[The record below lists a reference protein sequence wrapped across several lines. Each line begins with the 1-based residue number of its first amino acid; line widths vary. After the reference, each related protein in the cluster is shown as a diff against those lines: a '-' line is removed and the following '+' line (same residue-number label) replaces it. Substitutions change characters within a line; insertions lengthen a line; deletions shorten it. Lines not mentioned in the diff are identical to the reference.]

1 MVASV
6 KHISGLMLISCLLSG
21 SLLAQEYRITA
32 KLNKSR
38 VMEGRRVQ
46 LTYSIEGGRIEDFIP
61 PQFPPSFRSG
71 TPRMG
76 EHTQIMNGRVSKSLQ
91 YSFNI
96 VPDKSGTYTI
106 PPAKVTVAG
115 GAIITS
121 EAVKIIVFE
130 KGEKEKMYQAELAN
144 SIFLRATATKLNPY
158 EGEQIRLVYKL
169 YFKKNLRELS
179 IKSKPNL
186 GSFWVETISDESQ
199 LKQSSE
205 TLNGQAFQTAVIWD
219 KIVFPQESGKIVLD
233 PMIMEMQV
241 GKLVRGR
248 DMWGW
253 PSQQMQY
260 SNFRANSGQLVL
272 DVKDLPE
279 PKPAGFSGIVGSV
292 DFSVEVS
299 DTQAEVG
306 EAITYRV
313 KLSGKGNVK
322 LFSFDKPQIPTD
334 IEVHDPIT
342 QDKYSTNSGRFGGSR
357 SYEFLLIPG
366 ANGVYKMP
374 KVNFAYFDTELG
386 DYKKFVYNN
395 MYVKVGDGGPAMA
408 SSDVGIP
415 GTPNQNDV
423 TVFGEDIRFI
433 HEGQTDLAIKGAL
446 FFGSA
451 KHIALTASPFALLF
465 MVFFFKRR
473 KTHQTAD
480 LISYHKKKAASEARN
495 RLKMAT
501 KHLANGDSD
510 AVYTELM
517 AALSKYVIQKF
528 TISPAE
534 LSKARAMA
542 EMEKLQIGQ
551 DIQAK
556 FADVWQQLEMAKYAP
571 SQIATPSNLL
581 QDVQKIIV
589 ELESA

>member
-1 MVASV
+1 M
-6 KHISGLMLISCLLSG
+6 KHISGLILIGCLLSG
-21 SLLAQEYRITA
+21 SLWADEYNIVV
-32 KLNKSR
+32 KLNKDR

-46 LTYSIEGGRIEDFIP
+46 LTYSIEGGRIENFVT
-61 PQFPPSFRSG
+61 PQFPPSFRVG
-71 TPRMG
+71 GPRMG
-76 EHTQIMNGRVSKSLQ
+76 EHTQIMNGRVSKSIQ
-91 YSFNI
+91 YTFNI
-96 VPDKSGTYTI
+96 IPDKSGTYTI
-106 PPAKVTVAG
+106 PPAQVTVAG
-115 GAIITS
+115 GIIITS
-121 EAVKIIVFE
+121 KSVKIIVYE
-130 KGEKEKMYQAELAN
+130 KGEKERMYQAELAN

-158 EGEQIRLVYKL
+158 QGEQIRLVYKL
-169 YFKKNLRELS
+169 YFKKNLRDLS

-199 LKQSSE
+199 LKQSTE
-205 TLNGQAFQTAVIWD
+205 TLNGQTFQTAVIWD

-260 SNFRANSGQLVL
+260 SSFRANSGQLVL
-272 DVKDLPE
+272 DVKSLPE
-279 PKPAGFSGIVGSV
+279 PKPVGFSGIVGKV

-306 EAITYRV
+306 EAVTYRV
-313 KLSGKGNVK
+313 KLSGTGNVK
-322 LFSFDKPQIPTD
+322 LFSFEKPQIPVD

-342 QDKYSTNSGRFGGSR
+342 QEKYSTRSGKFGGNR

-374 KVNFAYFDTELG
+374 KVNFAYFDTEVG
-386 DYKKFVYNN
+386 DYKQFVYNN
-395 MYVKVGDGGPAMA
+395 MYIKVGDGGPAMA
-408 SSDVGIP
+408 SSDVGL
-415 GTPNQNDV
+415 PNNPNKNDV

-433 HEGQTDLAIKGAL
+433 HEGRTDLAIKGAL

-451 KHIALTASPFALLF
+451 KHVALTASPFALLF
-465 MVFFFKRR
+465 LVFFFKRR
-473 KTHQTAD
+473 RNHQATD

-501 KHLANGDSD
+501 KHLANNDPD

-517 AALSKYVIQKF
+517 AALSKYVVQKF
-528 TISPAE
+528 AISPAE
-534 LSKARAMA
+534 LSKARAVA
-542 EMEKLQIGQ
+542 EIEKQQIGT
-551 DIQAK
+551 DIQSK